1 MARCVWPFS
10 YFFLSN
16 KETKPTGTSAKFAS
30 MMGSAL
36 EEFEKEYGIAF
47 EKVTLV
53 PLEGEGTIEK
63 RVDKSVSLFLL
74 DFCYLNTP
82 LSQAIRQP
90 SLKPR
95 MDKRSTRV

>member
-1 MARCVWPFS
+1 
-10 YFFLSN
+10 
-16 KETKPTGTSAKFAS
+16 

-36 EEFEKEYGIAF
+36 EEFEKEYGVAF

-63 RVDKSVSLFLL
+63 RVDKSVSLFFFF
-74 DFCYLNTP
+74 FCCMNTL

-90 SLKPR
+90 PLKPR
-95 MDKRSTRV
+95 MDKRST